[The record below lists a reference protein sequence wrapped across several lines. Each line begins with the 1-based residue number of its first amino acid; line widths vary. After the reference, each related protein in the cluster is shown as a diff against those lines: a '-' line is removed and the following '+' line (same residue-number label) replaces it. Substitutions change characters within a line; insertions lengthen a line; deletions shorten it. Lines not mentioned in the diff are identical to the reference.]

1 MTMQHRACI
10 LLIACAALP
19 ATLVAQASKPAA
31 PAPAP
36 APAANAAPAAS
47 ANPVSDALRNMEQ
60 RSARNLIAA
69 AEAMPA
75 DKYNYRPTPAQMSFA
90 LIQVHLADEGN
101 DVLCSK
107 TAGVPAPQRTP
118 IDTTASKEQ
127 LVARL
132 KETFQ
137 FCEQAFAKMD
147 DSKLADP
154 IQLFGPN
161 PFTRAAAI
169 LITVGDWADHY
180 SQEANYL
187 RLNGVLPPTAQPR
200 SM

>member
-1 MTMQHRACI
+1 MKSRICTT
-10 LLIACAALP
+10 LIASAVLPLALAAQ
-19 ATLVAQASKPAA
+19 TTTSASAA
-31 PAPAP
+31 PAH
-36 APAANAAPAAS
+36 AAS
-47 ANPVSDALRNMEQ
+47 TSPVADALRQMQQ
-60 RSARNLIAA
+60 RFGRILVAA

-75 DKYNYRPTPAQMSFA
+75 EKYNYRPTPAQMSFA
-90 LIQVHLADEGN
+90 QIQVHLANEGN
-101 DVLCSK
+101 DQLCSK
-107 TAGVPAPQRTP
+107 TAGVPAPQRGAVDSTMTK
-118 IDTTASKEQ
+118 DQ

-132 KETFQ
+132 RETFQ
-137 FCEQAFAKMD
+137 FCEQAFAKLD
-147 DSKLADP
+147 DSKLTEP

-187 RLNGVLPPTAQPR
+187 RLNGILPPTAQRR

>member
-1 MTMQHRACI
+1 MKSRICTT
-10 LLIACAALP
+10 LIASAVLPLALAAQ
-19 ATLVAQASKPAA
+19 TTTSASAA
-31 PAPAP
+31 PAH
-36 APAANAAPAAS
+36 AAS
-47 ANPVSDALRNMEQ
+47 TSPVADALRQMQQ
-60 RSARNLIAA
+60 RFGRILVAA

-75 DKYNYRPTPAQMSFA
+75 EKYNYRPTPAQMSFA
-90 LIQVHLADEGN
+90 QIQVHLANEGN
-101 DVLCSK
+101 DQLCSK
-107 TAGVPAPQRTP
+107 TAGVPAPQRAAVDSTMTK
-118 IDTTASKEQ
+118 DQ

-132 KETFQ
+132 RETFQ
-137 FCEQAFAKMD
+137 FCEQAFAKLD
-147 DSKLADP
+147 DSKLNEP

-187 RLNGVLPPTAQPR
+187 RLNGILPPTAQRR

>member
-1 MTMQHRACI
+1 MLVRSCI
-10 LLIACAALP
+10 LALAISAP
-19 ATLVAQASKPAA
+19 QLLAAQAAQTAA
-31 PAPAP
+31 PAPS
-36 APAANAAPAAS
+36 AS
-47 ANPVSDALRNMEQ
+47 PVADALRAMTQ
-60 RSARNLIAA
+60 RYSRILVGA

-90 LIQVHLADEGN
+90 MIQVHLANEGN
-101 DVLCSK
+101 DLLCGK
-107 TAGVPAPQRTP
+107 VAGVAVPQRTP
-118 IDTTASKEQ
+118 MDTTMSKDQ

-137 FCEQAFAKMD
+137 FCETAFAHLD
-147 DSKLADP
+147 DSKLSEP
-154 IQLFGPN
+154 LQLFGPN
-161 PFTRAAAI
+161 PFSRAAAI

-200 SM
+200 TP

>member
-1 MTMQHRACI
+1 MQPRVCF
-10 LLIACAALP
+10 LMIACAALP
-19 ATLVAQASKPAA
+19 KTLAAQTKPATTA

-36 APAANAAPAAS
+36 APSAS
-47 ANPVSDALRNMEQ
+47 PVSDALRNMEQ

-90 LIQVHLADEGN
+90 QIQVHLANEGN

-107 TAGVPAPQRTP
+107 TAGVAAPQRTP
-118 IDTTASKEQ
+118 VDSTATKEQ

-137 FCEQAFAKMD
+137 FCESAFAKMD
-147 DSKLADP
+147 DSKLGDQ

-161 PFTRAAAI
+161 PFSRAAAV

-187 RLNGVLPPTAQPR
+187 RLNGLVPPTAQRR

>member
-1 MTMQHRACI
+1 MQHRAC
-10 LLIACAALP
+10 LLIAFAVLPHALG
-19 ATLVAQASKPAA
+19 AQAPARA
-31 PAPAP
+31 
-36 APAANAAPAAS
+36 AAS
-47 ANPVSDALRNMEQ
+47 APSASPVADALRAREQ
-60 RSARNLIAA
+60 RFARDLIAA

-90 LIQVHLADEGN
+90 MIQAHLANEGN
-101 DVLCSK
+101 DLLCSK
-107 TAGVPAPQRTP
+107 VAGVPAPQRP
-118 IDTTASKEQ
+118 AADTTMSKDQ

-137 FCEQAFAKMD
+137 FCESAFARLD
-147 DSKLADP
+147 DSKLGEP

-161 PFTRAAAI
+161 PFSRAAAI

-187 RLNGVLPPTAQPR
+187 RLNGVLPPTAQR
-200 SM
+200 RM

>member
-1 MTMQHRACI
+1 MQPRVCF
-10 LLIACAALP
+10 LMIACAALP
-19 ATLVAQASKPAA
+19 ATLAAQATPATTA

-36 APAANAAPAAS
+36 SAS
-47 ANPVSDALRNMEQ
+47 PVSDALRNMEQ

-90 LIQVHLADEGN
+90 QIQIHLANEGN
-101 DVLCSK
+101 DILCSK
-107 TAGVPAPQRTP
+107 TGGVPAPQRTAV
-118 IDTTASKEQ
+118 DSTATKEQ
-127 LVARL
+127 LIARL

-147 DSKLADP
+147 DSKLAES
-154 IQLFGPN
+154 ISMFGMN
-161 PFTRAAAI
+161 LTRATAV

-187 RLNGVLPPTAQPR
+187 RLNGVLPPTAQR
-200 SM
+200 RM

>member
-1 MTMQHRACI
+1 MQPRVCF
-10 LLIACAALP
+10 LMMACAALP
-19 ATLVAQASKPAA
+19 TTLAAQAKPATTA

-36 APAANAAPAAS
+36 APSAS
-47 ANPVSDALRNMEQ
+47 PVSDALRNMEQ

-90 LIQVHLADEGN
+90 QIQIHLANEGN
-101 DVLCSK
+101 DILCSK
-107 TAGVPAPQRTP
+107 TAGVPAPQRTAV
-118 IDTTASKEQ
+118 DSTATKEQ

-154 IQLFGPN
+154 ISMFGMN
-161 PFTRAAAI
+161 LTRATAV

-187 RLNGVLPPTAQPR
+187 RLNGVLPPTAQR
-200 SM
+200 RM

>member
-1 MTMQHRACI
+1 MQFRTFILMTV
-10 LLIACAALP
+10 CAAFP
-19 ATLVAQASKPAA
+19 QALAGQAA
-31 PAPAP
+31 PATTATAP
-36 APAANAAPAAS
+36 APS

-75 DKYNYRPTPAQMSFA
+75 DKYNYRPTPPQMSFA
-90 LIQVHLADEGN
+90 QIQVHLATEGN

-107 TAGVPAPQRTP
+107 TAGVPAPQRTAV
-118 IDTTASKEQ
+118 DSTATKEQ

-154 IQLFGPN
+154 ISMFGMN
-161 PFTRAAAI
+161 LTRATAV

-187 RLNGVLPPTAQPR
+187 RLNGVLPPTAQR
-200 SM
+200 RM

>member
-1 MTMQHRACI
+1 MKSRICTT
-10 LLIACAALP
+10 LIASAVLPLALAAQ
-19 ATLVAQASKPAA
+19 TTTSASAA
-31 PAPAP
+31 PAH
-36 APAANAAPAAS
+36 AAS
-47 ANPVSDALRNMEQ
+47 TSPVADALRQMQQ
-60 RSARNLIAA
+60 RFGRILVAA

-75 DKYNYRPTPAQMSFA
+75 EKYNYRPTPAQMSFA
-90 LIQVHLADEGN
+90 QIQVHLANEGN
-101 DVLCSK
+101 DQLCSK
-107 TAGVPAPQRTP
+107 TAGVPAPQRSAVDSTMTK
-118 IDTTASKEQ
+118 DQ

-132 KETFQ
+132 RETFQ
-137 FCEQAFAKMD
+137 FCEQAFAKLD
-147 DSKLADP
+147 DSKLTEP

-187 RLNGVLPPTAQPR
+187 RLNGILPPTAQRR

>member
-1 MTMQHRACI
+1 MKPRAC
-10 LLIACAALP
+10 LLMIALAVLPQALS
-19 ATLVAQASKPAA
+19 AQATAAEAA
-31 PAPAP
+31 PP
-36 APAANAAPAAS
+36 S
-47 ANPVSDALRNMEQ
+47 KSPVADGLRGMHQ
-60 RSARNLIAA
+60 RFSRILIAA

-90 LIQVHLADEGN
+90 QIQVHLANEGN
-101 DVLCSK
+101 DVLCGN
-107 TAGVPAPQRTP
+107 TAGVPVPQRTAV
-118 IDTTASKEQ
+118 DSTATKEQ

-132 KETFQ
+132 RETFQ

-154 IQLFGPN
+154 VSMFGMN
-161 PFTRAAAI
+161 MTRATAL

-187 RLNGVLPPTAQPR
+187 RLNGILPPTAQR
-200 SM
+200 RTGM